1 MAPRR
6 PRAASI
12 IRKSAGAKRGWVAL
26 VLQVGGLALVAVA
39 VWRGSTWALLAA
51 AAGAAAIVGWTIR
64 FRPGRF
70 RRRGPPP
77 LSFREVFELI
87 RQAHGAA
94 AGWVIG
100 PVDGAI
106 EVGGGPEV
114 SPDSERRGSA
124 IAQLASVDGRLH
136 VARDPEGTYV
146 AVGDFPYGAGLLL
159 APQEEASP
167 VTDAAAVTLRRFV
180 AGMRLAEDQV
190 EGHRA
195 QLLGRRLAR
204 VAGGAQTLEGIARI
218 AAELAQQLAKRGAVV
233 VLATPEEARVL
244 AVSGSADQ
252 RLVGLPLRSDSA
264 VTQAMTG
271 GVPVVASRGMDVFGL
286 GMPER
291 RKSERAGTA
300 YPIFDGHLVVGS
312 LVLLGTHLDA
322 NASEMEQIG
331 PLIAELG
338 PRLAAARAVH
348 DAEQKAIRDPLTGL
362 CNRREFER
370 ALAEYRGEG
379 SRPVPPATLIYVDLD
394 HFKRLNDTLGHAA
407 GDAALKHVA
416 YLLEA
421 AVRDGDL
428 VARIGGEEFAV
439 WLPRTEPAPGLEV
452 AERIRESI
460 AGSTWMWRSSPYIVT
475 TSCGVAA
482 YPKPIGDLLNLRAAA
497 DAALYRAKQAGRNRV
512 EKAEA
517 SH

>member
-1 MAPRR
+1 
-6 PRAASI
+6 
-12 IRKSAGAKRGWVAL
+12 VAL
-26 VLQVGGLALVAVA
+26 ALQVGGVALVAVA
-39 VWRGSTWALLAA
+39 TWRGSTWALFA
-51 AAGAAAIVGWTIR
+51 AAGGVAALYGWSIR

-77 LSFREVFELI
+77 LAFREVFELL
-87 RQAHGAA
+87 RRAHGAA
-94 AGWVIG
+94 AGWVVG

-106 EVGGGPEV
+106 DVGAGPDV
-114 SPDSERRGSA
+114 APDSQQRGSA
-124 IAQLASVDGRLH
+124 IVQLASVDGRLH

-159 APQEEASP
+159 ARERTTEA
-167 VTDAAAVTLRRFV
+167 TDAAAVELRRFV

-218 AAELAQQLAKRGAVV
+218 AAELAQQLTRRGAVV
-233 VLATPEEARVL
+233 VLSSGEEPKVL
-244 AVSGSADQ
+244 AASGSADQ
-252 RLVGLPLRSDSA
+252 RLIGLPLRSDSP
-264 VTQAMTG
+264 VTQAMGT
-271 GVPVVASRGMDVFGL
+271 GVPVVARRGEDVFGP

-291 RKSERAGTA
+291 RRNERAGTA
-300 YPIFDGHLVVGS
+300 YPVFDGHLVVGS
-312 LVLLGTHLDA
+312 LVLLGTPLDPDDPV
-322 NASEMEQIG
+322 MEQLG

-348 DAEQKAIRDPLTGL
+348 DAEQRAIRDPLTGL

-379 SRPVPPATLIYVDLD
+379 SRPAPAATLIYVDLD

-421 AVRDGDL
+421 AVRDGDM
-428 VARIGGEEFAV
+428 VARIGGEEFAI
-439 WLPRTEPAPGLEV
+439 WLPRTEAAPGLEV

-475 TSCGVAA
+475 TSCGVAT
-482 YPKPIGDLLNLRAAA
+482 YPKPIGDIMNLRAAA

-517 SH
+517 AH

>member
-1 MAPRR
+1 V
-6 PRAASI
+6 AAAVVAI
-12 IRKSAGAKRGWVAL
+12 WRGSAWAL
-26 VLQVGGLALVAVA
+26 IAAVGGLATGL
-39 VWRGSTWALLAA
+39 
-51 AAGAAAIVGWTIR
+51 GWTIR
-64 FRPGRF
+64 YRPGRLL
-70 RRRGPPP
+70 RRRGPP
-77 LSFREVFELI
+77 LAFSEVLDLL
-87 RQAHGAA
+87 RRAHGGAA
-94 AGWVIG
+94 AWAVG
-100 PVDGAI
+100 PADGEL
-106 EVGGGPEV
+106 EVLASREL
-114 SPDSERRGSA
+114 SSDWRRRGSA
-124 IAQLASVDGRLH
+124 IVQLSSGDGRLH

-146 AVGDFPYGAGLLL
+146 AAGDFPYAAGLLL
-159 APQEEASP
+159 AGQNHPPEVEQ
-167 VTDAAAVTLRRFV
+167 AAAAELRRFV
-180 AGMRLAEDQV
+180 AGMRLAEEHA
-190 EGHRA
+190 EGHRVR
-195 QLLGRRLAR
+195 LLGRQLAR

-218 AAELAQQLAKRGAVV
+218 AADLAQQLARRSAAV
-233 VLATPEEARVL
+233 VLAGAPEPRVL
-244 AVSGSADQ
+244 AVSASGDP
-252 RLVGLPLRSDSA
+252 RLVGQPLRSEGP

-271 GVPVVASRGMDVFGL
+271 GVPVMARRGDDVFGP

-291 RKSERAGTA
+291 RRSERAGAA
-300 YPIFDGHLVVGS
+300 YPVFDGHVVVGA
-312 LVLLGTHLDA
+312 LVLMGAALEPDA
-322 NASEMEQIG
+322 PEMEQIG

-348 DAEQKAIRDPLTGL
+348 DAEQLAIRDPLTGL
-362 CNRREFER
+362 PNRREFER

-379 SRPVPPATLIYVDLD
+379 SRPAAPATLIYVDLD
-394 HFKRLNDTLGHAA
+394 HFKRLNDTLGHPA

-439 WLPRTEPAPGLEV
+439 WLPRTPLAPGLEV

-482 YPKPIGDLLNLRAAA
+482 YPEPIGDLLNLRAAA

-517 SH
+517 GH

>member
-1 MAPRR
+1 M
-6 PRAASI
+6 
-12 IRKSAGAKRGWVAL
+12 RGWVAL
-26 VLQVGGLALVAVA
+26 ALQVLGAAAVVVAIWRSSAAALV
-39 VWRGSTWALLAA
+39 A
-51 AAGAAAIVGWTIR
+51 AAGALAALYGWTIR

-77 LSFREVFELI
+77 LSLREIFELL
-87 RQAHGAA
+87 RKAHGAV
-94 AGWVIG
+94 AGWVVG

-106 EVGGGPEV
+106 DVGGGPAV
-114 SPDSERRGSA
+114 SPDFQGRGAA
-124 IAQLASVDGRLH
+124 IVQLASVDGRLH

-146 AVGDFPYGAGLLL
+146 AVGDFPYGAGLLI
-159 APQEEASP
+159 AGPEQVPE
-167 VTDAAAVTLRRFV
+167 VIDAAAATLRRFV

-218 AAELAQQLAKRGAVV
+218 AAERAQQLTERGAVI
-233 VLATPEEARVL
+233 VLSNGEEARVV
-244 AVSGSADQ
+244 AVSGKGDQ
-252 RLVGLPLRSDSA
+252 RLVGLVPRADA
-264 VTQAMTG
+264 PVTQAMTG
-271 GVPVVASRGMDVFGL
+271 GVPVVAPRGEDVFGP

-291 RKSERAGTA
+291 RRSERAGTA
-300 YPIFDGHLVVGS
+300 YPVFDGHLVVGS
-312 LVLLGTHLDA
+312 LVLLGVPLDPDA
-322 NASEMEQIG
+322 PAMEQMG

-348 DAEQKAIRDPLTGL
+348 DAEQRAIRDPLTGL

-379 SRPVPPATLIYVDLD
+379 TRPAPPAALIYVDLD

-439 WLPRTEPAPGLEV
+439 WLPRTALAPGLEV

-482 YPKPIGDLLNLRAAA
+482 YPVPIGDLMNLRAAA

-512 EKAEA
+512 ERA
-517 SH
+517 

>member
-1 MAPRR
+1 M
-6 PRAASI
+6 
-12 IRKSAGAKRGWVAL
+12 
-26 VLQVGGLALVAVA
+26 ALVAVA
-39 VWRGSTWALLAA
+39 VWRGSTWALLG
-51 AAGAAAIVGWTIR
+51 AAGGTAALFGWSIR

-77 LSFREVFELI
+77 LAFREVFELL
-87 RQAHGAA
+87 RRAHGAA
-94 AGWVIG
+94 AGWVVG

-106 EVGGGPEV
+106 DVGAGPEV
-114 SPDSERRGSA
+114 SPDSQRRGSA
-124 IAQLASVDGRLH
+124 IVQLASVDGRLH

-159 APQEEASP
+159 ARQDHAPEA
-167 VTDAAAVTLRRFV
+167 TDAAAVELRRFV
-180 AGMRLAEDQV
+180 AGMRLAEDHV

-218 AAELAQQLAKRGAVV
+218 AAELAQQLSQRGAVV
-233 VLATPEEARVL
+233 VLSSGEEPRVL
-244 AVSGSADQ
+244 AASGGADQ
-252 RLVGLPLRSDSA
+252 RLVGLPLRSDSP
-264 VTQAMTG
+264 VTQAMMS
-271 GVPVVASRGMDVFGL
+271 GVPVVARRGEDVFGP

-291 RKSERAGTA
+291 RRNERAGTA
-300 YPIFDGHLVVGS
+300 YPVFDGHLVVGS
-312 LVLLGTHLDA
+312 LVLLGTPLDPDDPV
-322 NASEMEQIG
+322 MEQVG

-379 SRPVPPATLIYVDLD
+379 SRPAPPASLIYVDLD

-439 WLPRTEPAPGLEV
+439 WLPRTESAPGLEV

-482 YPKPIGDLLNLRAAA
+482 YPKPIADLMNLRAAA

-517 SH
+517 AH